1 MLEIPAGKLEQDEV
15 REEAAKRELEEETGY
30 VANNLKFI
38 TDMYGCPGFT
48 NENSLYTS
56 AII

>member
-30 VANNLKFI
+30 VANNLEFI
-38 TDMYGCPGFT
+38 TDMYGCPDLLMK
-48 NENSLYTS
+48 NSLYTS

>member
-1 MLEIPAGKLEQDEV
+1 MLEIPAGKLEQYEV

-38 TDMYGCPGFT
+38 TDMYGCPD
-48 NENSLYTS
+48 SLMKTHY
-56 AII
+56 ILQQ